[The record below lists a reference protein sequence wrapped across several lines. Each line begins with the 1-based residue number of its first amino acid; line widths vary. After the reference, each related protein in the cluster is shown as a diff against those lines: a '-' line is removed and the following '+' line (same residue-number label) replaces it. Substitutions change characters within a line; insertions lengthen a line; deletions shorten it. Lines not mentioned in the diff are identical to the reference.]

1 MYIRN
6 LILIIL
12 ISTVSC
18 SQRGSYE
25 IIQSEEKLD
34 SILNILPHEV
44 RHVFFI
50 SPFSKCLYCDRSL
63 FILSQKDNVRIITTF
78 EKKKV
83 FEKDVL
89 SDNIII
95 LSEEEYNHLFQ
106 EKYWHLDKYIKVINN
121 RIVWIQ
127 NITPQYIDTLISKIK

>member
-18 SQRGSYE
+18 SQKSNNE
-25 IIQSEEKLD
+25 IIQSDEKLD
-34 SILNILPHEV
+34 SILNTLPYKV
-44 RHVFFI
+44 QHVFFI
-50 SPFSKCLYCDRSL
+50 SPISKCLYCDRSL